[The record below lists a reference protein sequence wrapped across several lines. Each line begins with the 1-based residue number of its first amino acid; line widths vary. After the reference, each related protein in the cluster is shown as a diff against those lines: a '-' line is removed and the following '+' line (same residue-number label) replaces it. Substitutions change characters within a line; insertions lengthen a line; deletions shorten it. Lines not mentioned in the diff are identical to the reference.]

1 MQNQCHSC
9 ALSQEVPRWVGK
21 TLNAMEAAM
30 ILEKKPNQAL
40 LDLHAQDLPR
50 WHSVKESSCQWS
62 RHRRLGLDSWVEKIL
77 WSRKWQPTPIFLLGK
92 FHGQRNLVGYNS
104 RGHKESDMV
113 KQLSIH
119 AHTEHRCTLQSGGT
133 FETIWS
139 SLPVVDQ
146 IETIKHFAEEKFSY
160 MFSILKDF
168 PPPPDVISSGV
179 LVNKISKKKKNACP
193 DL

>member
-104 RGHKESDMV
+104 RGHKESDTV
-113 KQLSIH
+113 EWLRTHSH
-119 AHTEHRCTLQSGGT
+119 PGHTCTLHTHVHRAWQTTVHGVAKSQT
-133 FETIWS
+133 WLS
-139 SLPVVDQ
+139 NW
-146 IETIKHFAEEKFSY
+146 AY
-160 MFSILKDF
+160 MHTLSTDAHCSQEAPLK
-168 PPPPDVISSGV
+168 PSEV
-179 LVNKISKKKKNACP
+179 LSQLWTK
-193 DL
+193 